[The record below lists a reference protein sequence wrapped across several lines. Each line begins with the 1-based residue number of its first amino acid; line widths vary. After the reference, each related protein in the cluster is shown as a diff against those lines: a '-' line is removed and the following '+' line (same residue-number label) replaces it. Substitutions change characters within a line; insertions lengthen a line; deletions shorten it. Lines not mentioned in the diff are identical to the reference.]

1 MPLSVVYTWAHC
13 PDLGSHQFIFRQ
25 IYRPSMCGFQLWD
38 GLPMAPL
45 IDPTM
50 SVNQDISFRAMFSN
64 LTRLHHTL
72 WLTSD
77 ENCPDS
83 SFNLCRRMKNQ
94 GNSNQHI
101 CMVKNVMSSS
111 RLFIENQTTSL
122 SSQKWLEGNF
132 AENLHVRQ

>member
-1 MPLSVVYTWAHC
+1 MGWVAH
-13 PDLGSHQFIFRQ
+13 GT
-25 IYRPSMCGFQLWD
+25 
-38 GLPMAPL
+38 L

-83 SFNLCRRMKNQ
+83 SFNLCRRRMNNQ

-101 CMVKNVMSSS
+101 CMVKNVMASS

-132 AENLHVRQ
+132 AENRPCSTIKPWFHANLLFNPSVDDRYSCSFPIIRDIQDI